1 MLNVRDTIDV
11 GGKIS
16 RRTALRVGSLAL
28 GGLSLAD
35 LLRNRAVAVEA
46 TAGSKQSTRPTAV
59 IQVFMGGGPS
69 HIDLYDLK
77 PDAPAELRGEFRP
90 ISSRLP
96 GVQLG
101 ELVPGLAGVMD
112 RIALVRSVSHTNASH
127 LPASHWMM
135 TGYEPPPGS
144 SGNINPACG
153 ANVARARGAN
163 ELGMPA
169 YVSIPRRQLLG
180 GPAYHGVAYN
190 PFTTDSDP
198 VDKNFAVRNLQMPQ
212 GLNVSRLND
221 RQTLLASF
229 DRMRA
234 DLDSRGDLAGT
245 DRFGRQALEI
255 ITSPKAQAA
264 FDMNREDEATRER
277 YGRTSVGQRCLL
289 ARRLVEA
296 GVTFVTVLSGG
307 EWDTHTNNFEIL
319 KRDVPPVD
327 RAVSALIADLY
338 QRGLDRQV
346 LLIVY
351 GEFGRT
357 PKINPQAGRDHWPG
371 AFSVLFSGGCLRVG
385 QVLGATDSH
394 AAYPTS
400 DPYTPGDVLS
410 TMYRFL
416 GIDIAHEF
424 YDRAGRPL
432 RILPEGRPIEAL
444 LG

>member
-1 MLNVRDTIDV
+1 MLPIYELCYQKGR
-11 GGKIS
+11 IS
-16 RRTALRVGSLAL
+16 RRALLQAGGLAL
-28 GGLSLAD
+28 GGLTLAD
-35 LLRNRAVAVEA
+35 LLRQRSQAAELN
-46 TAGSKQSTRPTAV
+46 SPQPTRDTAV
-59 IQVFMGGGPS
+59 IQIFMGGGPS

-77 PDAPAELRGEFRP
+77 PNAPAEIRGEFRP
-90 ISSRLP
+90 IATRLP

-101 ELVPGLAGVMD
+101 ELVPRLASVMD
-112 RIALVRSVSHTNASH
+112 RVALVRSVAHGNASH

-135 TGYEPPPGS
+135 TGYEPPPS
-144 SGNINPACG
+144 TIGNINPACG
-153 ANVARARGAN
+153 ANVARARGPNAP
-163 ELGMPA
+163 GMPA

-198 VDKNFAVRNLQMPQ
+198 VEKNFAVRNLQLPA
-212 GLNVSRLND
+212 GLDGSRLHD

-229 DRMRA
+229 DRMRT
-234 DLDSRGDLAGT
+234 DLDNRGDLAGA
-245 DRFGRQALEI
+245 DRFARQAMEI

-264 FDMNREDEATRER
+264 FDIAREDDATREL
-277 YGRTSVGQRCLL
+277 YGRTSAGQRCLL

-319 KRDVPPVD
+319 RRDVPPID
-327 RAVSALIADLY
+327 RAISGLVTDLY

-346 LLIVY
+346 LVLVY

-371 AFSVLFSGGCLRVG
+371 AFSVLFSGGGMRVG
-385 QVLGATDSH
+385 QVIGATDSH

-400 DPYTPGDVLS
+400 DPFTPGDVLS
-410 TMYRFL
+410 TMYDFL
-416 GIDIAHEF
+416 GIDTQREF
-424 YDRAGRPL
+424 HDRAGRPL
-432 RILPEGRPIEAL
+432 RILPEGRPIAGL